1 MKSLQDVLALQ
12 DKTHRLCYILYPH
25 EGVRGLPGMVHAQAF
40 FSVEEWPGYRTTQNI
55 PFQNNDADRGWLAMN
70 GFRATSHGVWYKF
83 QKEEVG

>member
-1 MKSLQDVLALQ
+1 MQDRSHELL
-12 DKTHRLCYILYPH
+12 YILYP
-25 EGVRGLPGMVHAQAF
+25 RITGLPGMVNAQAVF
-40 FSVEEWPGYRTTQNI
+40 GVTNSWSPQNI